1 MKKKILIIGGAGF
14 IGHNLA
20 LSLSK
25 EKYQVKILDSLSVN
39 NLKTIK
45 KSKFYPNPKLYK
57 LIVKERLKLLRKKKI
72 KLNFVNAQSL
82 NSLSNFFKKY
92 QPNVVVHLA
101 AVSHANKS
109 NDNPNF
115 AYENSLTTLKN
126 SLIASVKTKV
136 NHFIFLSSS
145 MVYGNFKKNSVN
157 ENTLCNP
164 VGVYGNLKF
173 AAEFLI
179 KSFKQTYNLDYT
191 ILRPSALYGERCI
204 SRRVGQIFIEN
215 AISNKDLNID
225 GDGSDLLDFTY
236 IQDLVAGII
245 KIIEN
250 KNSINNTFNIT
261 FGSARKISDL
271 IDILKISFPN
281 ININYK
287 KRDKL
292 MPHRGT
298 LSIDKAKDLIGYEPS
313 WPIEK
318 GYSQYIDWYK
328 NFKKYN

>member
-57 LIVKERLKLLRKKKI
+57 LIVKERLKLLRKNKI
-72 KLNFVNAQSL
+72 KLNFINAQSL

-92 QPNVVVHLA
+92 RPNVVVHLA

-109 NDNPNF
+109 NDDPNL

-145 MVYGNFKKNSVN
+145 MVYGNFKKSSVN

-215 AISNKDLNID
+215 ALTNKPLIINGSLNEK
-225 GDGSDLLDFTY
+225 LDFTH
-236 IQDLVAGII
+236 IDDLVSGIKLSI
-245 KIIEN
+245 KN
-250 KNSINNTFNIT
+250 KKAKSQIFNIT
-261 FGSARKISDL
+261 YGRGRKIGTL
-271 IDILKISFPN
+271 ISILKKNFPS
-281 ININYK
+281 IKVVLK

-292 MPHRGT
+292 VPIRGT
-298 LSIDKAKDLIGYEPS
+298 LSTKKAKKILNYKSKLPL
-313 WPIEK
+313 EK
-318 GYSQYIDWYK
+318 GYQKYIFWYR
-328 NFKKYN
+328 NFFNNL